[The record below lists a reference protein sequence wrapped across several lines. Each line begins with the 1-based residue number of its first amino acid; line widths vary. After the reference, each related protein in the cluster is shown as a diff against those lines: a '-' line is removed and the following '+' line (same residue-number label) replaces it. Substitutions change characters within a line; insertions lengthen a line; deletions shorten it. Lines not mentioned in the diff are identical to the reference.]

1 MIPCKGTAKGP
12 RDDGERGDARLVV
25 IDLEFN
31 SGMYGERLEEV
42 LQIGAVKCE
51 RLGGPITGTFSAYI
65 RPCVHKR
72 FSPGA
77 RVLPELERSKRSS
90 VTFREAL
97 EEFVDWCGCETEFGE
112 WGRDDFKILT
122 RNAAY
127 FGIKYVFPEKCLDV
141 QAAFAKTLGQVNA
154 VPLYLAC
161 EYCRI
166 PDSFVFH
173 NALNDAVYTC
183 LVGKFA
189 DRDCVEASVFALT
202 QQDIFPAPKPK
213 KPRRGQIRCGPFK
226 SREMA
231 LNNMGSR
238 RAVCPKCLTVSRV
251 ATWYTS
257 GGGTYYSPF
266 SCDDHGR
273 YIRRLQLVRQPDGVW
288 WTYNEVVEATP
299 ENLRRLSNAQAAGS
313 FACAQ
318 RTGSSRHRRKK
329 K

>member
-1 MIPCKGTAKGP
+1 
-12 RDDGERGDARLVV
+12 
-25 IDLEFN
+25 
-31 SGMYGERLEEV
+31 MYGERLEEI
-42 LQIGAVKCE
+42 LQIGAVKCR
-51 RLGGPITGTFSAYI
+51 RLGGPITGTFNAYI
-65 RPCVHKR
+65 RPKVHKR

-77 RVLPELERSKRSS
+77 RVLPELERSIRSS
-90 VTFREAL
+90 ATFREAL
-97 EEFVDWCGCETEFGE
+97 EEFVDWCGDETEFGE
-112 WGRDDFKILT
+112 WGRDDFRILA

-127 FGIKYVFPEKCLDV
+127 FGIKYAFPERCLDI

-166 PDSFVFH
+166 PDTFVFH

-183 LVGKFA
+183 LVGEYAF
-189 DRDCVEASVFALT
+189 REHLESSVFT
-202 QQDIFPAPKPK
+202 MTKEDVFPAPKPK
-213 KPRRGQIRCGPFK
+213 KPRRGQLRFGPFE
-226 SREMA
+226 SRESA

-238 RAVCPKCLTVSRV
+238 RAVCPKCMAVSRV

-273 YIRRLQLVRQPDGVW
+273 YIRRLQLVRQPDGAW

-299 ENLRRLSNAQAAGS
+299 ENLRRLTNAQAAES
-313 FACAQ
+313 FNCAV
-318 RTGSSRHRRKK
+318 RRKRRPDRRRGK
-329 K
+329 KKEHPTA